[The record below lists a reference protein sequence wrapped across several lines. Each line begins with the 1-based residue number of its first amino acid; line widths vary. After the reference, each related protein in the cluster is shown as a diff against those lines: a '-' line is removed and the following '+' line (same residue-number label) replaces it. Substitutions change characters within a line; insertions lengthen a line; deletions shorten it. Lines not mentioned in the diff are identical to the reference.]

1 MNEEK
6 YIQEKVGSRNP
17 FVVPEG
23 YFDTFA
29 DQMMASL
36 PERQPRAKRV
46 WLRPLRYAAAVVC
59 VFALGAVSWL
69 TMSPETHQ
77 PIQAEAVQES
87 SSDAAFEAAADY
99 AMLDNYDIYA
109 CLSDE

>member
-1 MNEEK
+1 
-6 YIQEKVGSRNP
+6 
-17 FVVPEG
+17 
-23 YFDTFA
+23 
-29 DQMMASL
+29 
-36 PERQPRAKRV
+36 
-46 WLRPLRYAAAVVC
+46 

-69 TMSPETHQ
+69 AMSPETHQ